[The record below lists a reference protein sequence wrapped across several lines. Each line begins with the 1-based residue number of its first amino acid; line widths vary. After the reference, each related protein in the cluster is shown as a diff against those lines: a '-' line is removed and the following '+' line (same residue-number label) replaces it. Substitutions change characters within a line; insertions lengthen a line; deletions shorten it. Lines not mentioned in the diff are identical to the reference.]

1 MFAKRKM
8 TETELL
14 KVQRNAEFLAQHE
27 LSDNEYKQLIE
38 DKFNRARAYYD
49 ALHKRERQAL
59 AFD

>member
-8 TETELL
+8 TETEVE
-14 KVQRNAEFLAQHE
+14 KIKRNAEFLAQHE
-27 LSDNEYKQLIE
+27 LNNDEYNQLIE

>member
-1 MFAKRKM
+1 M

>member
-1 MFAKRKM
+1 M
-8 TETELL
+8 TETEVE
-14 KVQRNAEFLAQHE
+14 KIKRNAEFLAQHE
-27 LSDNEYKQLIE
+27 LNNDEYNQLIE